1 MGWLGSGDSLTVTL
15 VVNVRGAGQ
24 LQPGLADSPT
34 RTAQRLSAGPKPG
47 HRQGTDATT
56 DIAKGGPLT
65 KEPHFSPSTR

>member
-15 VVNVRGAGQ
+15 VVNARA
-24 LQPGLADSPT
+24 PGNCNLAWPT
-34 RTAQRLSAGPKPG
+34 LRPERRQRLSAGPKPG